1 MGESVSHNAWNQYG
15 RARRT
20 WVGRLIAALLVM
32 AAAGV
37 VVLLLLTPAP
47 PKPAPEV
54 APTPVNV
61 AVRMIE
67 PLSELIDTLTL
78 SAVVEP
84 EVVVRVAAEVAGRVE
99 RYGLRE
105 RALQWRGREF
115 PAGRT
120 IAEGEPVE
128 AGEILIHL
136 NRELLQA
143 AYDRAKAQYEYDE
156 REYRRIADLFEREVT
171 AKTEFDT
178 ARTRRDISRAALD
191 EAERSLER
199 TTIFA
204 PTDGFLNRLA
214 IEPGEY
220 AVPGQNVAEIVALSR
235 VKVAVDVPESE
246 VHHLRVGDR
255 AVVLARSPDQLELG
269 GEIRYIS
276 ELADTETRTSRV
288 EIVVENPEHV
298 LRSGQI
304 VRARLTRRVLKDV
317 IMIPLGSV
325 IPLEEGRIVYVVN
338 DDHAVR
344 REVTLGLIEGREV
357 EILEGLQAGDRLIVA
372 GHRYVGP
379 GQLVTVVSDI
389 AASGQGVAEAPTGSG
404 TTKSAT
410 DGASDLP

>member
-1 MGESVSHNAWNQYG
+1 MGESVSRDAWKQYD

-20 WVGRLIAALLVM
+20 WVGRSIAALLVL

-37 VVLLLLTPAP
+37 VVLLFLIPAP
-47 PKPAPEV
+47 PKPAAEV

-61 AVRMIE
+61 VVRMIE
-67 PLSELIDTLTL
+67 PLPELIDTLTL

-105 RALQWRGREF
+105 RTLQWRGREF

-128 AGEILIHL
+128 AGETLIHL

-204 PTDGFLNRLA
+204 PRDGFLNRLM

-246 VHHLRVGDR
+246 VHHLRAGDR
-255 AVVLARSPDQLELG
+255 AVVLARTPEQLELA
-269 GEIRYIS
+269 GEIQYIS

-357 EILEGLQAGDRLIVA
+357 QVLEGLQAGDRLIVA

-389 AASGQGVAEAPTGSG
+389 AASGSGVVEAPADSR